1 VCSEHG
7 VKNTAVHVSNTFIII
22 LHFRKLCRPRVPGAA
37 GSTCKFWV
45 NPVNFTFQQPG
56 ASRSGTGG
64 ARAGASRCTRPGSER
79 GVRLAQKMRV
89 GPRIPVG
96 IPLETADAGPTSR
109 PTWRLSHL
117 HRHRASAQA
126 LAVVGVVL
134 HPDVRWLVMRIPRI
148 RSHCRFRNRGTEYVS
163 ESGLKWMSGS
173 TIKRQRD
180 RALREPRLP
189 VDLALGA
196 GVKLHQAG
204 HHLH

>member
-1 VCSEHG
+1 MLGQPCE
-7 VKNTAVHVSNTFIII
+7 FY
-22 LHFRKLCRPRVPGAA
+22 LPAA
-37 GSTCKFWV
+37 GRVSQRHRRRT
-45 NPVNFTFQQPG
+45 
-56 ASRSGTGG
+56 SGCEPLHQ
-64 ARAGASRCTRPGSER
+64 AWQREA

-96 IPLETADAGPTSR
+96 IHLETADAGPTSR

-117 HRHRASAQA
+117 RRHRACAQA

-134 HPDVRWLVMRIPRI
+134 RPDVRWLVMRIPRI
-148 RSHCRFRNRGTEYVS
+148 RSHCRFRKKGTQYVS
-163 ESGLKWMSGS
+163 ESGMKWMSGS

-204 HHLH
+204 HHLP